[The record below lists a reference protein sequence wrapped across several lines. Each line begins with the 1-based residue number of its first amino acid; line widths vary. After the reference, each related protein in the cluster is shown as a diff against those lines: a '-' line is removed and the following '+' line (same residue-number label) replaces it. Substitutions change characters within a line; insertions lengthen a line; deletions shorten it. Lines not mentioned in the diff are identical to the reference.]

1 MPKIPDVIG
10 MIFSLRNLLDKM
22 WCLTSKHGSEIL
34 FCGQC
39 DWVQA
44 IINRHQKHNATGNK
58 VEQVGKFLQTHKI
71 KRGLSC
77 EQFISRNKP
86 HTNSLSSSTL
96 SLPQN
101 KLQLTY
107 ALYYFSPQEYKSK
120 YKKGDII
127 LSLVIKI
134 YLLHI
139 NLRIK
144 KLANKAPCCS
154 NRRKC
159 CQL

>member
-1 MPKIPDVIG
+1 MLKIPDGIG
-10 MIFSLRNLLDKM
+10 MIFSLRNLLDKL
-22 WCLTSKHGSEIL
+22 WFLTSKHGSEIL

-39 DWVQA
+39 DWPQA

-71 KRGLSC
+71 KRGLSW
-77 EQFISRNKP
+77 EQFISRKKP

-96 SLPQN
+96 PWN
-101 KLQLTY
+101 KVQLAY
-107 ALYYFSPQEYKSK
+107 SLYYFSPQEYKSK

-127 LSLVIKI
+127 FSLVIKI